1 MKRSSSDI
9 LVNTKAQIRALKT
22 EISQTYMVGAK
33 GDHSLKKIKEMAS
46 ERINKI
52 ENDINIGLKEYV
64 KTNLSHSTTVM
75 GNPFYRKQSVKNQT
89 NSSSAYDPSINQKR
103 NVFFVILK

>member
-1 MKRSSSDI
+1 MKRSSSDV

-22 EISQTYMVGAK
+22 EISQTCMSGVRGEN
-33 GDHSLKKIKEMAS
+33 SLKKIKEMAS

-52 ENDINIGLKEYV
+52 ENDINIGLKAYV

-75 GNPFYRKQSVKNQT
+75 GNPFYKKKSVKNQT
-89 NSSSAYDPSINQKR
+89 NSSSAYDPSTDQKR
-103 NVFFVILK
+103 NVFFVILR